1 MPGSNFFRAA
11 KQVYSRVQ
19 GDRLSLVAAGVA
31 FFIFLS
37 IFPALASVISIYG
50 LVADPHDVREH
61 INTFSHLLP
70 SEALT
75 LIEEQV
81 VRFAK
86 SGEQKLGIGLIAG
99 FVVSLWSANKAMK
112 AAAQALNIA
121 NDVKEDRNFIKVNL
135 ITLSL
140 TFISSLAFAFML
152 AVLIVVPVLVSAVLS
167 QAGFEWAVLIISWL
181 LLVGAVLGVFT
192 VLYRKAPALHNSV
205 TARQLLPGSVTA
217 TVLLMLGSVLFSLYI
232 INFGKY
238 DAQYGS
244 LASVVVTMLWLYL
257 GAFIFL
263 LGAEINAVIRL
274 RNEGKAAHRDNL
286 I

>member
-1 MPGSNFFRAA
+1 MSVSSIYRAT
-11 KQVYSRVQ
+11 KQVFSRVQ

-37 IFPALASVISIYG
+37 IFPALASIISIYG
-50 LVADPHDVREH
+50 LVADPQDVRQH
-61 INTFSHLLP
+61 MGTFSHLLP
-70 SEALT
+70 AEALT

-86 SGEQKLGIGLIAG
+86 SGEQRLGLGLVAG
-99 FVVSLWSANKAMK
+99 LLVSLWSANKAMK
-112 AAAQALNIA
+112 AATQALNIA
-121 NDVKEDRNFIKVNL
+121 NDVKEDRNFLKVNL
-135 ITLSL
+135 VTLGL
-140 TFISSLAFAFML
+140 TFLSSLAFAFML

-167 QAGFEWAVLIISWL
+167 QASLEWVVLIISWL

-192 VLYRKAPALHNSV
+192 VLYRKAPALHNTV
-205 TARQLLPGSVTA
+205 TARQLLPGAITA
-217 TVLLMLGSVLFSLYI
+217 TVLLMLGSVLFSFYI

-274 RNEGKAAHRDNL
+274 RKEGKAAHRTEYA
-286 I
+286 